1 MTTPGTRVRDARAA
15 AARWVARHA
24 AAAPNFAGA
33 FLTGSTAWADPDAV
47 LPPTSD
53 VDVSVVVTDPV
64 APPKLGKIP
73 WEGVL
78 VEVTYMSWDRLA
90 SARDVLASC
99 HLAGA
104 FRAGDPGTLIADP
117 TGRLAR
123 LRAAVAAGFADRRW
137 VRLRCEDAERRI
149 TGGLARLD
157 ARRPFHDQVTA
168 WLFPAGITT
177 HVLLTAG
184 LRNPTVRLRYPAVRE
199 LLRAYGR
206 MDVYEELLGLLGC
219 AHLTPERVAAHITT
233 MTRAFDAAAAVA
245 RTPFPFSA
253 DITEAARPVAVDGSR
268 DLVAR
273 GLHREA
279 VFWIAAT
286 YARCLKILAADAP
299 GENGHLGGF
308 ADLAAD
314 LGAGSPDDLRRRASE
329 VSAYLPRLRA
339 VAEEIIAANPAVHRE
354 IRDGS

>member
-1 MTTPGTRVRDARAA
+1 MTAQAVRVRDARAA
-15 AARWVARHA
+15 AARWVAEEA

-33 FLTGSTAWADPDAV
+33 FLTGSTAWADPGAV

-53 VDVSVVVTDPV
+53 VDVAGVVSDPV

-78 VEVTYMSWDRLA
+78 VEVTYVSWDRLA

-104 FRAGDPGTLIADP
+104 FRADTVIADP
-117 TGRLAR
+117 TGRLSL
-123 LRAAVAAGFADRRW
+123 LRAAVAAGFAERRW
-137 VRLRCEDAERRI
+137 VRLRCADAESRI
-149 TGGLARLD
+149 TGCLAALD
-157 ARRPFHDQVTA
+157 ARAPFHDTVTA

-184 LRNPTVRLRYPAVRE
+184 LRNPTVRLRYPAVRD
-199 LLRAYGR
+199 LLRAHGR

-219 AHLTPERVAAHITT
+219 AHLSRERVRAHLGT
-233 MTRAFDAAAAVA
+233 MTRAFDAAAAAA
-245 RTPFPFSA
+245 RTPFPFSS
-253 DITEAARPVAVDGSR
+253 DITRVARPVAVDGGH
-268 DLVAR
+268 DLVAA

-299 GENGHLGGF
+299 EETGHRAGF
-308 ADLAAD
+308 AELAAD
-314 LGAGSPDDLRRRASE
+314 LGIGSPDDASRRARE

-339 VAEEIIAANPAVHRE
+339 VAEEIIAANPE
-354 IRDGS
+354 IRDGSAADG

>member
-1 MTTPGTRVRDARAA
+1 MRGTPVRHARAA
-15 AARWVARHA
+15 AARWVAA
-24 AAAPNFAGA
+24 EAAPAANFAGA
-33 FLTGSTAWADPDAV
+33 FLTGSAAWADPGAV

-53 VDVSVVVTDPV
+53 VDVAVVVDDPV

-73 WEGVL
+73 FEGVL
-78 VEVTYMSWDRLA
+78 VEVTYLSWNQIA

-104 FRAGDPGTLIADP
+104 FRSDDPATLIADP

-123 LRAAVAAGFADRRW
+123 LRAAVSAGFAERRW

-149 TGGLARLD
+149 TGGLASLD
-157 ARRPFHDQVTA
+157 PGRPFHDQVTA

-199 LLRAYGR
+199 LLHACGR
-206 MDVYEELLGLLGC
+206 TDVYEELLGLLGC
-219 AHLTPERVAAHITT
+219 AHLTRERIGVHLVS
-233 MTRAFDAAAAVA
+233 MTSAFDAAAAVA
-245 RTPFPFSA
+245 RTPFPFSS

-268 DLVAR
+268 DLLVR

-299 GENGHLGGF
+299 ETGHASGHVAGF

-314 LGAGSPDDLRRRASE
+314 LGAGSPDALRRRAHE
-329 VSAYLPRLRA
+329 VTAYLPRLRA
-339 VAEEIIAANPAVHRE
+339 VAEEIIAANPA
-354 IRDGS
+354 IR

>member
-1 MTTPGTRVRDARAA
+1 MTTRGLRVRDARAA
-15 AARWVARHA
+15 AARWVAQEA
-24 AAAPNFAGA
+24 ATAPNFAGA
-33 FLTGSTAWADPDAV
+33 FLTGSAAWADPGAV

-53 VDVSVVVTDPV
+53 VDVAVVVTDPV

-73 WEGVL
+73 WDGVL
-78 VEVTYMSWDRLA
+78 VEVTYVSWDRLV
-90 SARDVLASC
+90 SAHDVLASC

-104 FRAGDPGTLIADP
+104 FRTDTVIADP

-123 LRAAVAAGFADRRW
+123 LQAAVAAGFAERRW
-137 VRLRCEDAERRI
+137 VRLRCEDAESRI
-149 TGGLARLD
+149 TGGLAALD
-157 ARRPFHDQVTA
+157 AHAPFHDQVTA

-177 HVLLTAG
+177 HVLLAAG

-199 LLRAYGR
+199 LLASYGR

-219 AHLTPERVAAHITT
+219 AHLPRERVEAHLAT
-233 MTRAFDAAAAVA
+233 MARAFDAAAAAA
-245 RTPFPFSA
+245 RTPFPFSS
-253 DITEAARPVAVDGSR
+253 DITPAARPVAVDGGL

-299 GENGHLGGF
+299 GETGHRAGF

-314 LGAGSPDDLRRRASE
+314 LGIGSPDDLPRRARE

-339 VAEEIIAANPAVHRE
+339 VAEEIIAANPEV
-354 IRDGS
+354 RDASAPGG

>member
-1 MTTPGTRVRDARAA
+1 MTTSVTRVRDARAA
-15 AARWVARHA
+15 AARWVAREA
-24 AAAPNFAGA
+24 ASAPNFAGA
-33 FLTGSTAWADPDAV
+33 FLTGSVAWADPGAV

-53 VDVSVVVTDPV
+53 VDVAVVVTDPV
-64 APPKLGKIP
+64 APPKLGKIL

-78 VEVTYMSWDRLA
+78 VEVSYVSWDVIA
-90 SARDVLASC
+90 SPHDVLASC
-99 HLAGA
+99 HRAGA
-104 FRAGDPGTLIADP
+104 FRTDTVIADP

-123 LRAAVAAGFADRRW
+123 LQAAVAAGFAERRW

-149 TGGLARLD
+149 TGGLAGLD
-157 ARRPFHDQVTA
+157 PRAPFHDQVTA
-168 WLFPAGITT
+168 WLFPAGVTT

-184 LRNPTVRLRYPAVRE
+184 LRNPTVRLRYPAARE

-219 AHLTPERVAAHITT
+219 AHMTRERVSAHLAT
-233 MTRAFDAAAAVA
+233 MTRAFDAAAAAA

-253 DITEAARPVAVDGSR
+253 DVAEAARPVAVDGSA

-299 GENGHLGGF
+299 GETGHLAGF

-314 LGAGSPDDLRRRASE
+314 LGAGSPDDLRRRAGE
-329 VSAYLPRLRA
+329 VTAHLPRLRA
-339 VAEEIIAANPAVHRE
+339 VAEEIIAANPG
-354 IRDGS
+354 IRDGSAPGG